1 MAIPLRERRQGPAPA
16 PRGNLQRW
24 RSRGSGS
31 TWAWMLLVPSLALV
45 TALIAYPLA
54 TGLSL
59 SLHTVVLNRPG
70 TGRPFAGLDN
80 YARLLSDPTIRTA
93 LVNTVVYVVAGVVSQ
108 ALVGLGAA
116 VLLNRPSR
124 LAWAARTAVMLPWF
138 MPPVVAAYMWAFM
151 LDPRFGIV
159 TRLAGMVGIDA
170 GDQGIF
176 ADPGLALWGVL
187 LVELWRSYPFFALF
201 FLAGLQGIPEELR
214 DAAAVDGA
222 TRWQHFRHVTMPLL
236 RPVILVS
243 TLLEGIRLA
252 NSPTLILL
260 LTNGGPG
267 DATQVMSLYAFQQ
280 AYLKFDFGYASS
292 ISVAMLALII
302 GFSIVYIRTA
312 GGGRE

>member
-1 MAIPLRERRQGPAPA
+1 V
-16 PRGNLQRW
+16 
-24 RSRGSGS
+24 
-31 TWAWMLLVPSLALV
+31 LLVPSLALV
-45 TALIAYPLA
+45 IALIAYPLA
-54 TGLSL
+54 TGFSL
-59 SLHTVVLNRPG
+59 SLHAVVLNRPG
-70 TGRPFAGLDN
+70 TGRPFVGLDN

-93 LVNTVVYVVAGVVSQ
+93 LLNTVIYVVAGVISQ
-108 ALVGLGAA
+108 LLVGLGAA
-116 VLLNRPSR
+116 VLLSRPSR
-124 LAWAARTAVMLPWF
+124 LAWIARTAVMLPWF

-151 LDPRFGIV
+151 LDPRFGTI
-159 TRLAGMVGIDA
+159 TRLSGMAGLDT
-170 GDQGIF
+170 GDRGIF

-201 FLAGLQGIPEELR
+201 FLAGLQSIPEELK
-214 DAAAVDGA
+214 DATAVDGA
-222 TRWQHFRHVTMPLL
+222 TRWQHFRHVTLPLL

-302 GFSIVYIRTA
+302 GFSIVYIRAA
-312 GGGRE
+312 GGGRD

>member
-1 MAIPLRERRQGPAPA
+1 MAISLRERHQSPVPT
-16 PRGNLQRW
+16 PRVSTQR
-24 RSRGSGS
+24 RRGRESGS
-31 TWAWMLLVPSLALV
+31 AWAWALLVPSMALV
-45 TALIAYPLA
+45 IGLIAYPLA
-54 TGLSL
+54 TGFSL
-59 SLHTVVLNRPG
+59 SLHAVVLNRPG
-70 TGRPFAGLDN
+70 TGRPFVGLDN

-93 LVNTVVYVVAGVVSQ
+93 LLNTVIYVVAGVLSQ
-108 ALVGLGAA
+108 LLVGLGAA

-124 LAWAARTAVMLPWF
+124 LAWLARTAVMLPWF

-151 LDPRFGIV
+151 LDPRFGII
-159 TRLAGMVGIDA
+159 TRLAGTA
-170 GDQGIF
+170 GLDTGEQGIF

-201 FLAGLQGIPEELR
+201 FLAGLQSIPEELR
-214 DAAAVDGA
+214 DATAVDGA

-312 GGGRE
+312 GGGKD